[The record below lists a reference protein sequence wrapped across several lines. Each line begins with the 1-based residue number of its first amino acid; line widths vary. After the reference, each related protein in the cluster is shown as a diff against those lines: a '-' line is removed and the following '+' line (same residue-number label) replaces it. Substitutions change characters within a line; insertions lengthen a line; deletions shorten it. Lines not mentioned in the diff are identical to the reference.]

1 MKNLKAK
8 AVMAKNK
15 LGEMPTK
22 AKVAGI
28 VLIAAGAASLE
39 PLCQW
44 HQVSRRSRVHWV
56 RESV

>member
-28 VLIAAGAASLE
+28 VLIAAGAESLIRTIVSIASG
-39 PLCQW
+39 
-44 HQVSRRSRVHWV
+44 
-56 RESV
+56 